1 MYAAI
6 TASTIVAYTAFT
18 FGITTWRTKYRKYM
32 NDADNEAAS
41 KSADSLLNFE
51 TVKYFNNEKFE
62 TEEYDKSLA
71 KFESASLKTASS
83 LAFLNF
89 GQSAIFS
96 VALTAVMLLAS
107 QSISAGT
114 MTVGDL
120 VMVNGLLFQLSL
132 PLNFLGTVY
141 REIRQSLVDMELM
154 YGIQKVSSKIQDF
167 PNASPLV
174 LRGGSIRFDNVSF
187 AYDKA
192 RPILQGLTFE
202 IPAGKKVAFVGSSG
216 SG

>member
-1 MYAAI
+1 
-6 TASTIVAYTAFT
+6 
-18 FGITTWRTKYRKYM
+18 M

-41 KSADSLLNFE
+41 KSMDSLLNFE
-51 TVKYFNNEKFE
+51 TVKYFNNERFE

-71 KFESASLKTASS
+71 RYEEASLKTSSS
-83 LAFLNF
+83 LALLNF
-89 GQSAIFS
+89 GQSTIFS
-96 VALTAVMLLAS
+96 VALTSVMLLAS
-107 QSISAGT
+107 QGIAAGT

-132 PLNFLGTVY
+132 PLNFLGSVY

-154 YGIQKVSSKIQDF
+154 FGLQRTTPKIRDS
-167 PNASPLV
+167 PDSVPLV
-174 LRGGSIRFDNVSF
+174 FKGGNIKFENVWF
-187 AYDKA
+187 AYDPA
-192 RPILQGLTFE
+192 RPILQGLSFE